1 MNEWGVFLVIVSIL
15 SFITMI
21 INTFV
26 NPSNK
31 KELDTARVIQQ
42 NTDAIKELTKEI
54 NTLTVSNVRDHEH
67 FHSSINKLNRDVAVL
82 QEKHRND

>member
-1 MNEWGVFLVIVSIL
+1 MNEWGVFLAIIVILNFAVTIL
-15 SFITMI
+15 
-21 INTFV
+21 NNFV
-26 NPSNK
+26 RPINK

-67 FHSSINKLNRDVAVL
+67 FHSSINRLNRDVAVL

>member
-1 MNEWGVFLVIVSIL
+1 MNEWGVFLAIVVILNFVTSIV
-15 SFITMI
+15 T
-21 INTFV
+21 NFV
-26 NPSNK
+26 RPSNK
-31 KELDTARVIQQ
+31 KEIDTARVIQQ

-67 FHSSINKLNRDVAVL
+67 FHSSINRLNRDVAVL